1 MSRKRRRRRNTIAAP
16 AVATKAS
23 PPLVVRL
30 AESDLDAAA
39 IHGFLC
45 TVAPRSGALQCEV
58 NPEKSMREVWRVV
71 RALDQAQP
79 GETPYGF
86 ALTALIGDKLVG
98 TLGVICPDWWYGDGK
113 FFTDRWF
120 FTLPGVAGVG
130 AALTADADALAW
142 MSEQAGADPTATEGS
157 TAKAMVV
164 PEGAINFNMGTLVG
178 SYAAVAAMLDEAA
191 RVPGTKGIM
200 LTFDDFLIGMEQFGQ
215 RIQPLMAT
223 RRARLAET
231 A

>member
-130 AALTADADALAW
+130 AALTADADALARD
-142 MSEQAGADPTATEGS
+142 AG
-157 TAKAMVV
+157 
-164 PEGAINFNMGTLVG
+164 
-178 SYAAVAAMLDEAA
+178 
-191 RVPGTKGIM
+191 
-200 LTFDDFLIGMEQFGQ
+200 LTFLLNLKQ
-215 RIQPLMAT
+215 R
-223 RRARLAET
+223 RRGRGSSIVYAPSRKGGPVSDQEADQDVLR
-231 A
+231 